1 VSTKPRGNGDRV
13 ITIQASSNALDEEG
27 LEVLRDLGHRR
38 VQPAVSRG
46 HRQFAFELDAKRGEV
61 VLNVLE
67 LEALGVSYVLE
78 DARSHAERA
87 SDLCGKG
94 EL

>member
-1 VSTKPRGNGDRV
+1 VSTKPRGNRRH
-13 ITIQASSNALDEEG
+13 QASSNALDEEG

-61 VLNVLE
+61 LDVLE
-67 LEALGVSYVLE
+67 LEALGVPDVLE
-78 DARSHAERA
+78 DARSRAERS